1 GHGDVVNRG
10 DVEPELLGEGAG
22 AEALGGAHD
31 GLQQGDA
38 FVEGENGG
46 HDGWGSCLFKI
57 NNFPIMAEFPGGVNP
72 KFGVSPSVSVCRGV
86 AGWFLCSS
94 NANADARVGR
104 VWRTAGVRR
113 ASRRRSRRRSRWRPC
128 S

>member
-1 GHGDVVNRG
+1 EDDEHDGFVEGIGELLHDAAGGGDERLARGGRAAEQVQTQAGVEVARVFVLPQVAAVDEGHGDVVNRG

-57 NNFPIMAEFPGGVNP
+57 NNFP
-72 KFGVSPSVSVCRGV
+72 
-86 AGWFLCSS
+86 
-94 NANADARVGR
+94 
-104 VWRTAGVRR
+104 
-113 ASRRRSRRRSRWRPC
+113 
-128 S
+128 